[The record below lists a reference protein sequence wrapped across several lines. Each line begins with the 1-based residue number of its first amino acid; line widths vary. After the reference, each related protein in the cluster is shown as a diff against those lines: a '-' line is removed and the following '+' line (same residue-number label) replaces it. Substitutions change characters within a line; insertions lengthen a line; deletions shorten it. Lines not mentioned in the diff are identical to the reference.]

1 MSIMVNGKDMSV
13 AVMKTDQFEMRL
25 LELTPEGMKVSV
37 KDTSGHAFSFVPRF
51 MSIVYPD
58 TKAVNAKDTGISTIP
73 AKQAVE
79 VNIQFGEKI
88 HMERMMSFELLYA
101 RKRLAE
107 ISIE

>member
-1 MSIMVNGKDMSV
+1 MAIIVNGKDMSV

-25 LELTPEGMKVSV
+25 LELTPDGMKVRV
-37 KDTSGHAFSFVPRF
+37 NAVTGEAFSFVPRF
-51 MSIVYPD
+51 MSIIYPD
-58 TKAVNAKDTGISTIP
+58 TKTVNAKDTGVTTVP

-79 VNIQFGEKI
+79 VTIQFTEKI
-88 HMERMMSFELLYA
+88 HMERMMSFELRYA